1 MKCYN
6 HNDVYAVAIC
16 KSCNKA
22 LCRDCSV
29 EVINGIAC
37 KNSCEEQVI
46 YLNEII
52 NRSKGY
58 AKLINK
64 SEKDWSKASFGGVVV
79 NVLLGGVFLIMG
91 VLEQKNMN
99 LAIMLI
105 AIGLIF
111 FLGAY
116 FSFSRSQKTKE

>member
-1 MKCYN
+1 MKCYS
-6 HNDVYAVAIC
+6 HNDTDAIAIC

-22 LCRDCSV
+22 LCRECSV

-58 AKLINK
+58 DKIFKK
-64 SEKDWSKASFGGVVV
+64 SEKASFGGVVV
-79 NVLLGGVFLIMG
+79 NALLGGVFLIMG
-91 VLEQKNMN
+91 VLEQKSTN

-111 FLGAY
+111 FLSAY
-116 FSFSRSQKTKE
+116 FSFSRSQKIKE